1 MLHEPNVH
9 THGVL
14 ELPFGA
20 RGLGCHLALQRLPQ
34 ARFGVS
40 LFEPNKQ
47 GIWRLID
54 GQLFEKRTA
63 LRMMCWARFEN

>member
-1 MLHEPNVH
+1 MEMLSG
-9 THGVL
+9 TGSGVTPGNKSL
-14 ELPFGA
+14 WEEK
-20 RGLGCHLALQRLPQ
+20 RLPQ

-47 GIWRLID
+47 GTWRLID